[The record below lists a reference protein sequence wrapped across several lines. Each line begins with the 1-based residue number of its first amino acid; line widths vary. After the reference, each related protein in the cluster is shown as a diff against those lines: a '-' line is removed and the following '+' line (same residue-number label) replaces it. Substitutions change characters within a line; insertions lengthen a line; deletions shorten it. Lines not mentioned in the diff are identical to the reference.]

1 MTSSQT
7 PARGRFPVTATGGHH
22 LSPAQPDGSAAAAP
36 QHRYYVTYAHGRD
49 HIGFGSAEVAL
60 GNPITSMQDVA
71 TLTAY
76 FKARGAH
83 NVVVLWWT
91 EMFAPPAT
99 TPGTAP
105 HTPAGGTQ

>member
-7 PARGRFPVTATGGHH
+7 PARGRFPVTATGGHN
-22 LSPAQPDGSAAAAP
+22 LSPAQPDGTA

-49 HIGFGSAEVAL
+49 HIGFGSAEVTL

-91 EMFAPPAT
+91 EMFAPPAST
-99 TPGTAP
+99 TPAPAP
-105 HTPAGGTQ
+105 HTPAGGTR